1 MVKTMIVLCVTG
13 SVAAVETIKLAR
25 EFRRQ
30 NFDLYPFL
38 SENGKKIIHPNAL
51 EFACQRSVITD
62 ITGMI
67 EHIKYASADLILVA
81 PATANIISKFNAKIA
96 DDPISALLISAQ
108 GHQTPILFV
117 PAMHETMYKTIA
129 KNIKEL
135 KSEGIHFFEPKLEEE
150 HAKFP
155 DKQDIILESLKLLS
169 NNDLTGKNII
179 ITLGRTHENI
189 DPVRTISNKST
200 GKMGLELI
208 KEGYKRGANLTV
220 ISGKVDVKLP
230 KMINVIYADT
240 NKQMSEEIK
249 KHVKDND
256 ILISTAAVSDFIP
269 VVSNKKISSK
279 TAISIDF
286 TPAEKIIENIKK
298 LNPNIF
304 LVGFKAEYNLSDEKL
319 IKKGKRQIDESGSDL
334 VLINDT
340 GKENSEFGS
349 DSNYAILIDKND
361 TEQFGTISKRELST
375 KIFNKIIA
383 IYDN

>member
-1 MVKTMIVLCVTG
+1 MIVLCVTG

-30 NFDLYPFL
+30 NFELQPFL

-51 EFACQRSVITD
+51 EFACNKNVITD
-62 ITGMI
+62 ISGMI
-67 EHIKYASADLILVA
+67 EHIKYANADLILVA

-96 DDPISALLISAQ
+96 DDLISTLLISAQ

-129 KNIKEL
+129 KNVKEL
-135 KSEGIHFFEPKLEEE
+135 KSEGIYFFEPKLEEE

-155 DKQDIILESLKLLS
+155 DKQDIILESSRLLS
-169 NNDLTGKNII
+169 NNDLAGKNII

-189 DPVRTISNKST
+189 DLVRIISNKST

-208 KEGYKRGANLTV
+208 KEAYKRGANLTV

-230 KMINVIYADT
+230 KMVNVIYADT

-249 KHVKDND
+249 KHIRDND
-256 ILISTAAVSDFIP
+256 IFISTAAISDFIP
-269 VVSNKKISSK
+269 VASDNKISSK
-279 TAISIDF
+279 TAISVDF
-286 TPAEKIIENIKK
+286 TPAEKIIENTKN
-298 LNPNIF
+298 LNPDIF
-304 LVGFKAEYNLSDEKL
+304 SVGFKAEYKLSDEEL
-319 IKKGKRQIDESGSDL
+319 IKKGKKQINKAGSDL
-334 VLINDT
+334 VLVNDI

-349 DSNYAILIDKND
+349 DNNYAILIDKNT
-361 TEQFGTISKRELST
+361 TEHFGIISKKELST
-375 KIFNKIIA
+375 KIFNKIIDL
-383 IYDN
+383 YDN